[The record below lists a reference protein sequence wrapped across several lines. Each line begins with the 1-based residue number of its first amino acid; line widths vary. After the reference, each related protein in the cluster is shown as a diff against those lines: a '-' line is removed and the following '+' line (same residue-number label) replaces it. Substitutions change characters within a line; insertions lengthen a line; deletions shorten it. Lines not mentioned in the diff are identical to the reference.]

1 MIDQLFI
8 TYLRKMSP
16 NAMVY
21 TLVLPENYTL
31 PAIVYHRTNIQ
42 QSRLHDGTGVSNSSI
57 KLDIWT
63 ATYAEAV
70 QISSIVKPRMLQ
82 WQTLGQISRMDS
94 ENTTFEPGLNIFRTS
109 LTFRLQGG

>member
-8 TYLRKMSP
+8 TSLRKISP
-16 NAMVY
+16 SAMVY

-42 QSRLHDGTGVSNSSI
+42 QSRLHDGTSVSNSSI
-57 KLDIWT
+57 RLDIWT
-63 ATYAEAV
+63 TTYAEAV
-70 QISSIVKPRMLQ
+70 QISGIVRPMMLQ

-109 LTFRLQGG
+109 LTFQLQGG

>member
-1 MIDQLFI
+1 MIDQLLI
-8 TYLRKMSP
+8 TYLRKISP
-16 NAMVY
+16 NTMVY

-31 PAIVYHRTNIQ
+31 PAIVYQRTNIQ
-42 QSRLHDGTGVSNSSI
+42 EVRLHDGTSVSNSSI
-57 KLDIWT
+57 QLDIWT
-63 ATYAEAV
+63 ATYADAV

-109 LTFRLQGG
+109 LSFRLQGG

>member
-8 TYLRKMSP
+8 TSLRKISP
-16 NAMVY
+16 SAMVY

-42 QSRLHDGTGVSNSSI
+42 QSRLHDGTSVSNSSI
-57 KLDIWT
+57 RLDIWT
-63 ATYAEAV
+63 TTYAEAV
-70 QISSIVKPRMLQ
+70 QISGIVRPMMLQ
-82 WQTLGQISRMDS
+82 WQALGQISRMDS

-109 LTFRLQGG
+109 LTFQLQGG